1 LFQLKTSEKN
11 KGQNTEY
18 LIFVSH
24 DSSAN
29 TYHVLAD
36 EFGMRKIDNQ
46 GNDVFNP
53 ATNQFEK
60 ADFYPT
66 K

>member
-1 LFQLKTSEKN
+1 VEYQANKTKD
-11 KGQNTEY
+11 KNTEY

-24 DSSAN
+24 DSSTN
-29 TYHVLAD
+29 TYQVLGD
-36 EFGMRKIDNQ
+36 EFAMRKIDNQ
-46 GNDVFNP
+46 GNVFNP

-60 ADFYPT
+60 LDFYPT